1 MSLEP
6 TARTRALSTHTQ
18 ATAGFVVTRTQ
29 KKGREATHASRVE
42 ELEEELER
50 RRETEKAMAKV
61 SGD

>member
-18 ATAGFVVTRTQ
+18 AAAIAAS
-29 KKGREATHASRVE
+29 KEKGREATHASRVE